1 MSAFLVTQKETTMK
15 KQLLAAAITVLAAGS
30 AFAQANDTLAKIKAS
45 GVVTLGVRESSG
57 LSYTL
62 GNGKYVGFHTEM
74 AEIILADIQKQL
86 GLAKLETKYQPV
98 TSQNRIPLVTNG
110 TVDLECGST
119 TNNAARQK
127 DVAFAVTTY
136 VEEVRMVVKANSG
149 ITSIKDLNGKSVATT
164 TGTTSVQT
172 LRKNERAGGIDFKE
186 VYGKDH
192 ADSFLM
198 LETGRADAFVMD
210 GSILAANISKSK
222 NPADFK
228 IVGEVLNVEPI
239 ACMLRKDDP
248 AFKKAVDDSIK
259 RQIADGSLGKL
270 YDKWF
275 MQPVPPANVKIGLPL
290 SEATKAAWANPNDK
304 PMEDYAKK

>member
-1 MSAFLVTQKETTMK
+1 MK
-15 KQLLAAAITVLAAGS
+15 KHLLAAAILTLAAGTVLAQAG
-30 AFAQANDTLAKIKAS
+30 DTLAKIKSS
-45 GVVTLGVRESSG
+45 GAVTLGVRESSG

-74 AEIILADIQKQL
+74 GERILEDIQKQL
-86 GLAKLETKYQPV
+86 GLTKLDIKYQPV

-119 TNNAARQK
+119 TNNIARQK

-136 VEEVRMVVKANSG
+136 VEEIRMAVKANSG
-149 ITSIKDLNGKSVATT
+149 INSIKDLNGRTVATT

-172 LRKNERAGGIDFKE
+172 LRKNERAGGLNFKE

-192 ADSFLM
+192 ADSFL
-198 LETGRADAFVMD
+198 LVETGRADAFVMD
-210 GSILAANISKSK
+210 GSILAANISKAK
-222 NPADFK
+222 TPGDYK
-228 IVGEVLNVEPI
+228 IVGEVLSVEPI
-239 ACMLRKDDP
+239 ACMMRKDDP
-248 AFKKAVDDSIK
+248 AFKKVVDASIE
-259 RQIADGSLGKL
+259 RQIKDGSLGKL

-275 MQPVPPANVKIGLPL
+275 MQPVPPTNVKIGLPM
-290 SEATKAAWANPNDK
+290 SEATKEAWAHPNDK

>member
-1 MSAFLVTQKETTMK
+1 MK
-15 KQLLAAAITVLAAGS
+15 KHIFAMAVVTLAAGS
-30 AFAQANDTLAKIKAS
+30 AFAQAGDTLAKIKSS
-45 GVVTLGVRESSG
+45 GSVTLGVRESSG

-74 AEIILADIQKQL
+74 AEHIISDLQKQL
-86 GLAKLETKYQPV
+86 GLSKLETKYQPV

-136 VEEVRMVVKANSG
+136 VEEVRMVVKTNSG
-149 ITSIKDLNGKSVATT
+149 IASIKDLNGKSVATT

-172 LRKNERAGGIDFKE
+172 LRKNERAQGIDFKE
-186 VYGKDH
+186 VMGKDH
-192 ADSFLM
+192 ADSFLL

-210 GSILAANISKSK
+210 GSILAGNISKAK

-228 IVGEVLNVEPI
+228 IVGEVLSVEPI

-259 RQIADGSLGKL
+259 RQIADGSLAKL

-275 MQPVPPANVKIGLPL
+275 MQPVPPTNTKIGLPI

-304 PMEDYAKK
+304 PLEDYLKK

>member
-1 MSAFLVTQKETTMK
+1 MK
-15 KQLLAAAITVLAAGS
+15 KHLLAAAIVALAAGS
-30 AFAQANDTLAKIKAS
+30 AMAQANDTLAKIKGS
-45 GVVTLGVRESSG
+45 GSVTLGVRESSG

-74 AEIILADIQKQL
+74 GERILDDIQKQL
-86 GLAKLETKYQPV
+86 GLAKLDVKYQPV

-136 VEEVRMVVKANSG
+136 VEEVRMAVKANSG
-149 ITSIKDLNGKSVATT
+149 INSITDLKGRTVATT

-172 LRKNERAGGIDFKE
+172 LRKNERAGNLDFKE

-198 LETGRADAFVMD
+198 VETGRADAFVMD
-210 GSILAANISKSK
+210 GSILAANISKAK
-222 NPADFK
+222 NPADYK
-228 IVGEVLNVEPI
+228 IVGEVLSVEPI

-259 RQIADGSLGKL
+259 RQIADGSLTKL

-275 MQPVPPANVKIGLPL
+275 MQPVPPTNTKIGLPM
-290 SEATKAAWANPNDK
+290 SDATKNAWANPNDK
-304 PMEDYAKK
+304 PMEDYAAKK

>member
-1 MSAFLVTQKETTMK
+1 MK
-15 KQLLAAAITVLAAGS
+15 KHIFAMAVVTLAAGS
-30 AFAQANDTLAKIKAS
+30 AFAQAGDTLAKIKSS
-45 GVVTLGVRESSG
+45 GSVTLGVRESSG

-74 AEIILADIQKQL
+74 AEHIISDIRKQL
-86 GLAKLETKYQPV
+86 GLAALETKYQPV

-119 TNNAARQK
+119 TNNATRQK

-149 ITSIKDLNGKSVATT
+149 IASIKDLNGKSVATT

-192 ADSFLM
+192 ADSFLL

-228 IVGEVLNVEPI
+228 IVGEVLSVEPI

-259 RQIADGSLGKL
+259 RQIADGSLAKL

-275 MQPVPPANVKIGLPL
+275 MQPVPPTNTKIGLPL
-290 SEATKAAWANPNDK
+290 SDATKAAWANPNDK
-304 PMEDYAKK
+304 PMEDYVKK

>member
-1 MSAFLVTQKETTMK
+1 MK
-15 KQLLAAAITVLAAGS
+15 KHLLALAVTLAATGS
-30 AFAQANDTLAKIKAS
+30 VWAQASDTLAKIKSS
-45 GVVTLGVRESSG
+45 GTVTLGVRESSG
-57 LSYTL
+57 LGYTL

-74 AEIILADIQKQL
+74 GERVLADIQKQL
-86 GLAKLETKYQPV
+86 GLAKLDIKYQPV

-110 TVDLECGST
+110 TVDIECGST
-119 TNNAARQK
+119 TNNTARQK
-127 DVAFAVTTY
+127 EVAFAVTTY
-136 VEEVRMVVKANSG
+136 VEEVRIAVNAKSG
-149 ITSIKDLNGKSVATT
+149 ITGIKDLNGKTIVTT

-172 LRKNERAGGIDFKE
+172 LRKNKRAEGLSFKE
-186 VYGKDH
+186 VMGKDH

-198 LETGRADAFVMD
+198 LETGRADAFIMD

-228 IVGEVLNVEPI
+228 IVGEVLSVEPI

-259 RQIADGSLGKL
+259 RQIADGSLAKL

-275 MQPVPPANVKIGLPL
+275 MQPVPPTNTKIGLPL

-304 PMEDYAKK
+304 PMEAYEVK

>member
-1 MSAFLVTQKETTMK
+1 MK
-15 KQLLAAAITVLAAGS
+15 KHIFAMAVVTLAAGS
-30 AFAQANDTLAKIKAS
+30 AFAQAGDTLAKIKSS
-45 GVVTLGVRESSG
+45 GSVTLGVRESSG

-74 AEIILADIQKQL
+74 AEHIISDIRKQL
-86 GLAKLETKYQPV
+86 GLAALETKYQPV

-119 TNNAARQK
+119 TNNATRQK

-149 ITSIKDLNGKSVATT
+149 IAPIKYLTGTSVAPT
-164 TGTTSVQT
+164 TGTTAVQT

-192 ADSFLM
+192 ADSFLL

-210 GSILAANISKSK
+210 GSILAANISKAK

-228 IVGEVLNVEPI
+228 IVGEVLSVEPI

-259 RQIADGSLGKL
+259 RQIADGSLAKL

-275 MQPVPPANVKIGLPL
+275 MQPVPPTNTKIGLPL
-290 SEATKAAWANPNDK
+290 SDATKAAWANPNDK

>member
-1 MSAFLVTQKETTMK
+1 MK
-15 KQLLAAAITVLAAGS
+15 KQVLTLALTVAAIGS
-30 AFAQANDTLAKIKAS
+30 AWAQAGDTLAKIKSS
-45 GVVTLGVRESSG
+45 GAVTLGVRESSG

-74 AEIILADIQKQL
+74 AEVVLADVQKQL
-86 GLAKLETKYQPV
+86 GLAKMEIKYQPV
-98 TSQNRIPLVTNG
+98 TSQNRVPLVVNG

-119 TNNAARQK
+119 TNNATRQK

-136 VEEVRMVVKANSG
+136 VEEVRVAVKANSG
-149 ITSIKDLNGKSVATT
+149 INSIKDLNGKNVATT

-172 LRKNERAGGIDFKE
+172 LRKHERAGGVDFKE

-192 ADSFLM
+192 ADSFLL
-198 LETGRADAFVMD
+198 LESGRADAFVMD
-210 GSILAANISKSK
+210 GSILAANISKAK
-222 NPADFK
+222 MPADFK
-228 IVGEVLNVEPI
+228 IVGEVLSVEPI

-259 RQIADGSLGKL
+259 RQIKDGSLAKL

-290 SEATKAAWANPNDK
+290 SDATKAAWANPNDK

>member
-1 MSAFLVTQKETTMK
+1 MK
-15 KQLLAAAITVLAAGS
+15 KHLLAWAVTALAASS
-30 AFAQANDTLAKIKAS
+30 AFAQAGDTLAKIKAS
-45 GVVTLGVRESSG
+45 GSVSLGVRESSG
-57 LSYTL
+57 LGYTL

-74 AEIILADIQKQL
+74 GEIVLADIQKQL
-86 GLAKLETKYQPV
+86 GLPKLEVKYQPV
-98 TSQNRIPLVTNG
+98 TSQNRIPLVQNG

-119 TNNAARQK
+119 TNNATRQK
-127 DVAFAVTTY
+127 DVSFAVTTY
-136 VEEVRMVVKANSG
+136 VEEVRIAVKANSG
-149 ITSIKDLNGKSVATT
+149 INAIKDLNGKSVATT
-164 TGTTSVQT
+164 PGTTSVQT

-192 ADSFLM
+192 ADSFLL
-198 LETGRADAFVMD
+198 LESGRADAFVMD

-228 IVGEVLNVEPI
+228 IVGEVLSVEPI

-259 RQIADGSLGKL
+259 RQIADGSLAKL

-275 MQPVPPANVKIGLPL
+275 MQPIPPANVKIGLPI
-290 SEATKAAWANPNDK
+290 SDATKAAWAAPNDK
-304 PMEDYAKK
+304 PMEDYAVKK

>member
-1 MSAFLVTQKETTMK
+1 MK
-15 KQLLAAAITVLAAGS
+15 KHIFAMAVVTLAAGS
-30 AFAQANDTLAKIKAS
+30 AFAQAGDTLAKIKSS
-45 GVVTLGVRESSG
+45 GSVTLGVRESSG

-74 AEIILADIQKQL
+74 AEHIISDIRKQL
-86 GLAKLETKYQPV
+86 GLAALETKYQPV

-119 TNNAARQK
+119 TNNATRQK

-149 ITSIKDLNGKSVATT
+149 IASIKDLNGKSVATT

-192 ADSFLM
+192 ADSFLL

-228 IVGEVLNVEPI
+228 IVGEVLSVEPI

-259 RQIADGSLGKL
+259 RQIADGSLAKL

-275 MQPVPPANVKIGLPL
+275 MQPVPPTNVKVGLPL
-290 SEATKAAWANPNDK
+290 SDATKEAWANPNDK
-304 PMEDYAKK
+304 PMEAYEVK